1 MTVEEIFNK
10 IAAHMRKG
18 LVVHD
23 QIASIYGF
31 LNLCGYKKCHEYHF
45 LEESYAYRRLID
57 FYSDTYCKLLT
68 ADSLEIPKLIP
79 SNWLKYTKMEVDI
92 NTKRNAIRDTMKQW
106 VEWEQEAKK
115 LWEDSYIKLYELGEV
130 YAAQVIQTFLKDTA
144 EELNMAREKQICLES
159 SGYDMPFILE
169 EQKSLYKKYEKKMR
183 CIQ

>member
-1 MTVEEIFNK
+1 MTVDEIFNK

-18 LVVHD
+18 LVIHD

-31 LNLCGYKKCHEYHF
+31 LNLRGYKKCHEYHF
-45 LEESYAYRRLID
+45 LEESM
-57 FYSDTYCKLLT
+57 
-68 ADSLEIPKLIP
+68 PKLIP
-79 SNWLKYTKMEVDI
+79 SNWLKYTKIEVDI
-92 NTKRNAIRDTMKQW
+92 NARRNAIKDTMKQW

-130 YAAQVIQTFLKDTA
+130 YAAQIIQTFLKDTA

>member
-1 MTVEEIFNK
+1 MTIDEIFNK

-18 LVVHD
+18 LAIHD

-57 FYSDTYCKLLT
+57 FYSDTYCKLI
-68 ADSLEIPKLIP
+68 ASDNFEMPKLIP
-79 SNWLKYTKMEVDI
+79 SNWLKYTKIEVDI
-92 NTKRNAIRDTMKQW
+92 NTKRNAIKDTMKQW

-115 LWEDSYIKLYELGEV
+115 LWEDSYIELYGLGEI
-130 YAAQVIQTFLKDTA
+130 YAAQTIQTFLKDTA